1 MTLKTQM
8 TSDLATFFNTDE
20 FADMVSYNGS
30 DIDGVVDFGEDLN
43 EQTDSLK
50 AMATLYIKKSDV
62 VDPDYRDTVVID
74 SVTWHVSNVQE
85 GDSDVWKLNLTRDER
100 PVW

>member
-20 FADMVSYNGS
+20 FADTVSYNGS
-30 DIDGVVDFGEDLN
+30 DILGVVDFGEDLN
-43 EQTDSLK
+43 EQTDGLQ
-50 AMATLYIKKSDV
+50 ALATLFVKKSDV
-62 VDPDYRDTVVID
+62 ADPNYRDTVVIN

-85 GDSDVWKLNLTRDER
+85 GDSDVWKLGIKKDQR